1 MQTAFL
7 SNFTNVKIKGR
18 VYAVSQSKQMAIYFV
33 YLIQFVMMIL
43 IFLPDFGKSLNI
55 LPNYFFEYIDTKK
68 WQVAIGVFFIGN
80 FITGMLGNS
89 GAFEVIVNG
98 KLAFSK
104 LNLGRVPNFDE
115 LITIIKKMDLQ
126 LQG

>member
-1 MQTAFL
+1 
-7 SNFTNVKIKGR
+7 
-18 VYAVSQSKQMAIYFV
+18 
-33 YLIQFVMMIL
+33 
-43 IFLPDFGKSLNI
+43 
-55 LPNYFFEYIDTKK
+55 
-68 WQVAIGVFFIGN
+68 
-80 FITGMLGNS
+80 MLGNS